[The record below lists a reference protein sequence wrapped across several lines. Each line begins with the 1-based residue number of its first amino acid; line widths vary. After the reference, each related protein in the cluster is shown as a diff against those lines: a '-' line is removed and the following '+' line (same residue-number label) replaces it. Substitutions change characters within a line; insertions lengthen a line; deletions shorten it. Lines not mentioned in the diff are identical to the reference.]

1 MLPKLTGVAE
11 GIDRRRCLGNAT
23 GRGYNPAVTQDLAS
37 ESCVPCHAGTPPLPL
52 DQAQALLGELDEHWK
67 LAQSGRVL
75 TRQIT
80 FKTFARAMAF
90 LNRLAEVA
98 EREGHHPDFCLE
110 RWNQVSLSLHTHA
123 IGGLSRNDFVLAAK
137 LQAVVR
143 PPSDS

>member
-1 MLPKLTGVAE
+1 MG
-11 GIDRRRCLGNAT
+11 
-23 GRGYNPAVTQDLAS
+23 
-37 ESCVPCHAGTPPLPL
+37 AGS
-52 DQAQALLGELDEHWK
+52 K

-80 FKTFARAMAF
+80 FQTFERAMAF

-98 EREGHHPDFCLE
+98 EAEGHHPDFCL
-110 RWNQVSLSLHTHA
+110 RGWNRVSLSLTTHA